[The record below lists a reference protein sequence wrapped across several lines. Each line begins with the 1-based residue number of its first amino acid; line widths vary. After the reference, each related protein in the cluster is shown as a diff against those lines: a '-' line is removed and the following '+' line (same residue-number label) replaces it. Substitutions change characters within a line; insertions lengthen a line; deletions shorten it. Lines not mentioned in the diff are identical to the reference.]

1 MVFASF
7 LFRNAHFT
15 FADFLILS
23 KEKNITDR
31 ENREELKSVKAAFLH

>member
-15 FADFLILS
+15 FADFQILS
-23 KEKNITDR
+23 KEKILLIEKIERN
-31 ENREELKSVKAAFLH
+31 